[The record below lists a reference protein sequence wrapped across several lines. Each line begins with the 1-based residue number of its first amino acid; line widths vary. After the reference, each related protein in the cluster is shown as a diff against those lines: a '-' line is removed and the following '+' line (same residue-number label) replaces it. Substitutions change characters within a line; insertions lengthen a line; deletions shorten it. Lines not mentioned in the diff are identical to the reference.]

1 MSCAAGFPEG
11 PCPFGA
17 LDKGDRV
24 TRRRCGPCKHYV
36 PPPHIL
42 AWCMLWDREHVLC
55 RLPKAACETCPEKSP
70 VSPMRAE
77 GYGKIDWKDP
87 EQVRKYYRE
96 RAAADPDRKIKSI
109 HVMDR
114 FLDKNPDYFKNYYL
128 KNKEKFAEAKRRSRA
143 NKKGAP

>member
-1 MSCAAGFPEG
+1 M
-11 PCPFGA
+11 
-17 LDKGDRV
+17 
-24 TRRRCGPCKHYV
+24 
-36 PPPHIL
+36 
-42 AWCMLWDREHVLC
+42 
-55 RLPKAACETCPEKSP
+55 
-70 VSPMRAE
+70 SPMRAE